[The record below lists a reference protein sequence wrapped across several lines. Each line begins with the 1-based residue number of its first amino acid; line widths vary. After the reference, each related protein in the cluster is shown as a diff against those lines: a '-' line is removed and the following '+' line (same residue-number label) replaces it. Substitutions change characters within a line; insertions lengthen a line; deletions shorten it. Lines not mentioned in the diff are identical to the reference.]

1 MIEIEN
7 APVGEPGGPEE
18 ALVKFLEGWRDMD
31 WKKAVEYCQ
40 QSWVGIHEY
49 PVEALKAL
57 LTVKP
62 TKIHILGQGELNP
75 VVYVAQIA
83 LNRQI
88 ARGVT
93 DTKVIR
99 AIVVCEAE
107 PMVPLEGGHWGVNPT
122 SIV

>member
-7 APVGEPGGPEE
+7 APTGEPGGPEE
-18 ALVKFLEGWRDMD
+18 ALVKFLEGWAEMD
-31 WKKAVEYCQ
+31 WKKAVEYSQ
-40 QSWVGIHEY
+40 RSWVAIHAD
-49 PVEALKAL
+49 PVDALRAL

-62 TKIHILGQGELNP
+62 MKIHILGQGELNP
-75 VVYVAQIA
+75 VVYVAQMA

-88 ARGVT
+88 ARGVM
-93 DTKVIR
+93 DTKVVR